1 MVYIEFTVVIAAI
14 FCIDL
19 CLDFLDFER
28 FLNLL
33 VLLSV
38 KKKTL
43 KVPAF
48 EPVALIP
55 FCSALPNW

>member
-1 MVYIEFTVVIAAI
+1 MVIAAI

-19 CLDFLDFER
+19 CPDFLDFQR

-38 KKKTL
+38 KKKKTL

-55 FCSALPNW
+55 FCSALPNR

>member
-1 MVYIEFTVVIAAI
+1 MVIAAI

-19 CLDFLDFER
+19 CPDFQDFER

-55 FCSALPNW
+55 FCSALPNG